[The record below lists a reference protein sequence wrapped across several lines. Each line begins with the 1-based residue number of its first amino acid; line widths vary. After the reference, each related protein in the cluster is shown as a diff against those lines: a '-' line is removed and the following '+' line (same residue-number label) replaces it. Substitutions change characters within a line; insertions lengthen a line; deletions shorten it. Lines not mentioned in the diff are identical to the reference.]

1 MVLTGMTSLFYLR
14 VGVGAFATARGHLV
28 SPDLVG
34 LSRAVEPPP
43 ELGHRRV
50 GGQHARH
57 CHVPATRHAVLRLA
71 RIHAHRAVCLLEMK
85 ERDKKIFQSV
95 RKIHS
100 SLKCPDHSQV
110 TVGIVS

>member
-85 ERDKKIFQSV
+85 ERDKKKHF
-95 RKIHS
+95 
-100 SLKCPDHSQV
+100 SQFEKYTPLSNV
-110 TVGIVS
+110 LITARSQLG